1 MHRYT
6 RIQRWR
12 QHALLLA
19 TLLLA
24 SLLVAGTFAQPA
36 QAQNQPADLDV
47 ILWLAPADNRSSNV
61 VEPGDLLLLD
71 VRVENVGS
79 GDAYDFDATVPYD
92 RDRYL
97 LTENPDANLSVSE
110 STFSVRLDLLP
121 PGEFRTI
128 RVPLRIR
135 NDVPVPDLLTLEA
148 DYSWN
153 DARNGGDGISNT
165 AEIYIDYVDDNG
177 NNNGDDDGGTRVVIE
192 EDARDTTPPNTCML
206 GIAREGDGYR
216 VHWGG
221 TDNQSGI
228 RSYDVQVR
236 RLPNGGWRRWQVA
249 TQDTTGWFGPT
260 GGDSFAFRVRARDKQ
275 NNEEAWPLDPQVT
288 TLQAP
293 LDLQRCPNDEN
304 FDPV

>member
-1 MHRYT
+1 MHKTLRH
-6 RIQRWR
+6 WR
-12 QHALLLA
+12 RSTLLVA
-19 TLLLA
+19 ALLLA
-24 SLLVAGTFAQPA
+24 SLLAAGTFAQPA
-36 QAQNQPADLDV
+36 QARNQPADLDV
-47 ILWLAPADNRSSNV
+47 ILWLAPADDRSSNV

-71 VRVENVGS
+71 VRVENIGS
-79 GDAYDFDATVPYD
+79 GDAYDFSATVPYD

-97 LTENPDANLSVSE
+97 LTENPDTDLSVGE
-110 STFSVRLDLLP
+110 ATFSVNLNLLP

-135 NDVPVPDLLTLEA
+135 NDIPVPDLLTMTA
-148 DYSWN
+148 DYSWD
-153 DARNGGDGISNT
+153 DARRGGEGISNA
-165 AEIYIDYVDDNG
+165 AEIYIDYVDE
-177 NNNGDDDGGTRVVIE
+177 DDGDNNDDGTRVVIE
-192 EDARDTTPPNTCML
+192 DDARDTTPPNTCML

-236 RLPNGGWRRWQVA
+236 QLPNGGWQRWQVA
-249 TQDTTGWFGPT
+249 TQETTAWFGPT
-260 GGDSFAFRVRARDKQ
+260 AGKSFAFRVRARDMQ

-293 LDLQRCPNDEN
+293 LDMPRCPNEEN
-304 FDPV
+304 FDPI

>member
-1 MHRYT
+1 MFIHTILY
-6 RIQRWR
+6 RWR
-12 QHALLLA
+12 RAALLVVA
-19 TLLLA
+19 LLLA
-24 SLLVAGTFAQPA
+24 SLLAVGTSARPA

-47 ILWLAPADNRSSNV
+47 ILWLAPADDRSSNV

-79 GDAYDFDATVPYD
+79 GDAFDFQATVPYD

-97 LTENPDANLSVSE
+97 LTENPDADLNVNDA
-110 STFSVRLDLLP
+110 TFSVNLDLLP
-121 PGEFRTI
+121 PGEFRTL

-135 NDVPVPDLLTLEA
+135 NDVAVPDLLALTA
-148 DYSWN
+148 DYEWE
-153 DARNGGDGISNT
+153 DARNGGQGISNA
-165 AEIYIDYVDDNG
+165 AEIYIDYVDE
-177 NNNGDDDGGTRVVIE
+177 DDDSNDDEGTRVVIE
-192 EDARDTTPPNTCML
+192 DDARDTTPPNTCML

-236 RLPNGGWRRWQVA
+236 QLPNGGWQRWRVA
-249 TQDTTGWFGPT
+249 TQETTGWFGPT
-260 GGDSFAFRVRARDKQ
+260 AGKSFAFRVRARDMK

-293 LDLQRCPNDEN
+293 LDYQRCPNDEN

>member
-1 MHRYT
+1 MHKT
-6 RIQRWR
+6 LHRWR
-12 QHALLLA
+12 WRRSTLLVA
-19 TLLLA
+19 ALLLA
-24 SLLVAGTFAQPA
+24 SLLATGTFAQPA
-36 QAQNQPADLDV
+36 QARNQPADLDV
-47 ILWLAPADNRSSNV
+47 ILWLAPADDRSSNV

-71 VRVENVGS
+71 VRVENIGS
-79 GDAYDFDATVPYD
+79 GDAYDFSATVPYD

-97 LTENPDANLSVSE
+97 LTENPDTDLSVGE
-110 STFSVRLDLLP
+110 ATFSVNLDLLP

-135 NDVPVPDLLTLEA
+135 NDIPVPDLLTLTA
-148 DYSWN
+148 DYSWD
-153 DARNGGDGISNT
+153 DARRGGEGISNA
-165 AEIYIDYVDDNG
+165 AEIYIDYVDE
-177 NNNGDDDGGTRVVIE
+177 DDGDNDDESTRVVIE
-192 EDARDTTPPNTCML
+192 DDARDTTPPNTCML

-236 RLPNGGWRRWQVA
+236 QLPNGGWQRWQVA
-249 TQDTTGWFGPT
+249 TQETTAWFGPT
-260 GGDSFAFRVRARDKQ
+260 AGKSFAFRVRARDMQ

-293 LDLQRCPNDEN
+293 LDMPRCPNEEN
-304 FDPV
+304 FDPI